1 LQLDFDT
8 VIPGHGAVM
17 KKADLQ
23 KWATT
28 LATFR
33 TKVKAAC
40 TGGAADAGKRMD
52 WSGLP
57 GMSGGGMFD
66 RGLPGMC
73 KELTQ

>member
-1 LQLDFDT
+1 VL
-8 VIPGHGAVM
+8 

-23 KWATT
+23 KWADT

-40 TGGAADAGKRMD
+40 AGGAEEAGKRMD

-57 GMSGGGMFD
+57 GMTGGAFFD